1 MLHKIPEAKVLTEIC
16 HNCRAP
22 DKVSMAGASGA
33 VTMRITIA
41 KFNFLSN
48 RFATGLAVATN
59 NAKEARHAIVKAS
72 PETLTQ

>member
-1 MLHKIPEAKVLTEIC
+1 MLHKIPEAKVLTEIF
-16 HNCRAP
+16 HSCRAP

-48 RFATGLAVATN
+48 WFATGLAVATN

-72 PETLTQ
+72 AETLIQ

>member
-33 VTMRITIA
+33 VTVCRTIA
-41 KFNFLSN
+41 KFNFLLN
-48 RFATGLAVATN
+48 RLATGLAMATN
-59 NAKEARHAIVKAS
+59 NVKEARHAIVKAS